1 MGEETE
7 YLSESS
13 PRQRRDSSGECCF
26 TSGASRFRFEC
37 SGEERKTAARHPT
50 FLFAETSLKP
60 TYLNVDLCLRATNE
74 KELWRDSRALLD
86 RASGRRSG
94 RSGGRGREGGRVFFR
109 LPGESRLSSRC
120 PRGQRPLWTLD
131 IALQRKQK
139 AKSKQ
144 TTEFTTNAEAS
155 KFTPL

>member
-1 MGEETE
+1 ME

-13 PRQRRDSSGECCF
+13 PRQRRDSF

-86 RASGRRSG
+86 GVQGFGKEEREVRGKRE
-94 RSGGRGREGGRVFFR
+94 RGREGGRVFSR

-144 TTEFTTNAEAS
+144 TTEFTTKAEA
-155 KFTPL
+155 PLNPSVP